1 MNIVVQ
7 SVYDNTQ
14 EFEIIKKWRENYIGI
29 NPANGNDF
37 EYWESIREDC
47 SFILFIFIM
56 KINWLG
62 EFV

>member
-1 MNIVVQ
+1 MERLNSLSNIVVQ

-37 EYWESIREDC
+37 EYWESITGGLL
-47 SFILFIFIM
+47 LFF
-56 KINWLG
+56 L
-62 EFV
+62 FLL